1 MANLLYKQYQKGCY
15 NGVSGNVIT
24 GYSYGNDDGTA
35 SYYAD
40 LEPNTTYTI
49 KRIDESTRFR
59 IATYEYDVKTNTST
73 SASVIQQWVLD
84 SSDALTFTTR
94 ENDIHLVVYY
104 TNNNEYNTRVMLNE
118 GDTIQPYEA
127 PTRNLP
133 SVWYVRDGR
142 LVRDTLPEPLTGNY
156 IQAPYPPFWWYVE
169 NGRLTHAGLP
179 EPLIDG
185 AFSGCSELRAVSIP
199 RSVKSIGANAFSGTA
214 LKRVR
219 IASDCAYL
227 KSSFPDGC
235 VVEFYDQEQTVPSN
249 MELYRMIQE
258 LQEVNK

>member
-1 MANLLYKQYQKGCY
+1 MAIANYDLLQLGLEQGNIGSSGDTESSTRVRSVGYIEISAFSRYATLSA
-15 NGVSGNVIT
+15 VSSTGKSVLVDFI
-24 GYSYGNDDGTA
+24 GYS
-35 SYYAD
+35 S
-40 LEPNTTYTI
+40 
-49 KRIDESTRFR
+49 R
-59 IATYEYDVKTNTST
+59 
-73 SASVIQQWVLD
+73 D
-84 SSDALTFTTR
+84 SSAIVCDLYWYGSPYKFDITSYSGIKYFRVVLKYSDDSTF
-94 ENDIHLVVYY
+94 
-104 TNNNEYNTRVMLNE
+104 
-118 GDTIQPYEA
+118 
-127 PTRNLP
+127 LP
-133 SVWYVRDGR
+133 SEIVTANAEIEYTPPWIVEDNR
-142 LVRDTLPEPLTGNY
+142 LTNIDLPEPLTGNY

-219 IASDCAYL
+219 IASDCAYS

>member
-1 MANLLYKQYQKGCY
+1 MANLLYKQCQKGCY

-118 GDTIQPYEA
+118 GDTIQPYEV

-142 LVRDTLPEPLTGNY
+142 LVRDTLPEPLAGNY

-169 NGRLTHAGLP
+169 NGRLKTPGLP
-179 EPLIDG
+179 APAHTG
-185 AFSGCSELRAVSIP
+185 AFYGCSQLATAHIP
-199 RSVKSIGANAFSGTA
+199 KSVKRIGEYAFAGTA
-214 LKRVR
+214 LTKVK
-219 IASDCAYL
+219 IASDCTYYPT
-227 KSSFPDGC
+227 SFPDGC
-235 VVEFYDQEQTVPSN
+235 EIEFYPDDNESVGDN
-249 MELYRMIQE
+249 DG
-258 LQEVNK
+258 

>member
-1 MANLLYKQYQKGCY
+1 MQGDDMWKVVNNKL
-15 NGVSGNVIT
+15 T
-24 GYSYGNDDGTA
+24 HND
-35 SYYAD
+35 
-40 LEPNTTYTI
+40 
-49 KRIDESTRFR
+49 
-59 IATYEYDVKTNTST
+59 
-73 SASVIQQWVLD
+73 
-84 SSDALTFTTR
+84 
-94 ENDIHLVVYY
+94 
-104 TNNNEYNTRVMLNE
+104 
-118 GDTIQPYEA
+118 
-127 PTRNLP
+127 
-133 SVWYVRDGR
+133 
-142 LVRDTLPEPLTGNY
+142 LPEPLTGNY
-156 IQAPYPPFWWYVE
+156 IQPPYPPFWWYANDGNLTHDGLPEPISAIMSEPYPPFWWYVE

-219 IASDCAYL
+219 IASDCSYS